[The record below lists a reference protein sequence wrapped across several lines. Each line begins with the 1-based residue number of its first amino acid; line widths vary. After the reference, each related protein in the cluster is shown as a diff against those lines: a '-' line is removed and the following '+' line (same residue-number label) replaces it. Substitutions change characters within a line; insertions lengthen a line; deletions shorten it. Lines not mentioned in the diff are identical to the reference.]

1 MYFYYLHD
9 VDVKPDDP
17 PHLLADI
24 GNTLVRL
31 ALHGGRGALLDE
43 QVRPCSDFGSLLDAL
58 RTYLARHAA
67 LGIRHAAVAVNSP
80 VDDDRVELTN
90 GAWSFSIEATRR
102 DAGLQ
107 TLVVVNDF
115 TALAAGL
122 SRLDTG
128 QRRQVGGGAARPG
141 EVVGLLGAGSG
152 LGVSGLVSVDDG
164 WVSLATEGGHA
175 CFSPRDARED
185 AVFALARQRYAHV
198 SAERLLSWAGL
209 PLIWQALG
217 APADAATVPD
227 AGQILARGLAEPA
240 DAAADPR
247 CRETLD
253 TFCAMLGTV
262 ASNLA
267 VTLGARGGLY
277 LGGSLVRQLGAFF
290 DTSPFRARFESKGR
304 FSTYLQRIPTWVL
317 TDARASLIG
326 LASVLETERGKRDA
340 RHALLD
346 LIQRARPVL
355 SPAERRVAD
364 LVLTRPRTVLTD
376 PLMDIARSAQVS
388 QPTVIRFCR
397 SLGLD
402 GLSEFRLQLA
412 ATLSATVPLG
422 LARLT
427 RADDGGAPAPLDR
440 PIALLQQ
447 YQAGLSRPA
456 LDAVVAQLA
465 GATRLL
471 LLVPESL
478 AALAGDGALRLM
490 RAGRPCTVLAGAT
503 LQQAGLQATLP
514 GDLAVCLRDTAPDAH
529 WPALVAALRQ
539 RRLPALV
546 VGPSAQA
553 WARPERGTRVWPLPD
568 TGDARLLLT
577 VTFDL
582 FADALA
588 TRAGPT

>member
-1 MYFYYLHD
+1 
-9 VDVKPDDP
+9 VNVKPDDP

-24 GNTLVRL
+24 GNTLVRF
-31 ALHGGRGALLDE
+31 ALHGGRGVLLDE

-58 RTYLARHAA
+58 HDYLARHA
-67 LGIRHAAVAVNSP
+67 GRDIRHAAVAVNSP

-122 SRLDTG
+122 SRLDAG
-128 QRRQVGGGAARPG
+128 QRRQVGGGEARPG
-141 EVVGLLGAGSG
+141 EVIGLLGAGSG

-185 AVFALARQRYAHV
+185 AVFALARRRYAHV

-217 APADAATVPD
+217 DTVAGEAVPD
-227 AGQILARGLAEPA
+227 AGQILSGGLATPP
-240 DAAADPR
+240 DPR
-247 CRETLD
+247 CHETLT

-277 LGGSLVRQLGAFF
+277 LGGSLVRQLGPFF
-290 DTSPFRARFESKGR
+290 DASPFRARFESKGR

-317 TDARASLIG
+317 TDARAGLIG
-326 LASVLETERGKRDA
+326 LASVLEAELAKRGS

-376 PLMDIARSAQVS
+376 PLMDIARNAQVS

-412 ATLSATVPLG
+412 ATLSATVPLR
-422 LARLT
+422 LARFN
-427 RADDGGAPAPLDR
+427 RSDDAGPAAPLDR
-440 PIALLQQ
+440 PIALLQR
-447 YQAGLSRPA
+447 YQTQIDRAA
-456 LDAVVAQLA
+456 LDAVVAALA

-471 LLVPESL
+471 LLAPASL
-478 AALAGDGALRLM
+478 GALADEGALRLM
-490 RAGRPCTVLAGAT
+490 RAGRPCTVLAGTA

-514 GDLAVCLRDTAPDAH
+514 GDLAVCLRETAPDEG
-529 WPALVAALRQ
+529 WPALMAALRQ
-539 RRLPALV
+539 RHLPTLV
-546 VGPSAQA
+546 IGPGAAA
-553 WARPERGTRVWPLPD
+553 WARPDRGTRVWPLPD
-568 TGDARLLLT
+568 SGDTRLLLQ
-577 VTFDL
+577 VTLDL

-588 TRAGPT
+588 ARAATA